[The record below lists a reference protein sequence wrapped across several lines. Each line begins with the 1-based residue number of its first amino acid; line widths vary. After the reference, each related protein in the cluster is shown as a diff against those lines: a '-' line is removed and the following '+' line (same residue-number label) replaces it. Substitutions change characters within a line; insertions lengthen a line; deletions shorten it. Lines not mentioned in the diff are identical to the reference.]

1 MPTSH
6 QCPTM
11 HLVDDDTY
19 AYLAEALDFLQPDSV
34 LACVGCGLASSILVA
49 NLEAN
54 GSGNDNL
61 SDLGLP
67 IQQLLPKFE
76 WSRPPSNQTL
86 AQTAVSHHGAKT
98 NAIRCCSKCVRSYEE
113 ISDLHPYSL
122 QPISPRGFFSTWGVC
137 G

>member
-11 HLVDDDTY
+11 HLVEEDTY
-19 AYLAEALDFLQPDSV
+19 ACLAEALDFLQPDSV

-67 IQQLLPKFE
+67 IQPLTPAKVSMVPTAFQPN
-76 WSRPPSNQTL
+76 SSSNCSF
-86 AQTAVSHHGAKT
+86 TA
-98 NAIRCCSKCVRSYEE
+98 
-113 ISDLHPYSL
+113 
-122 QPISPRGFFSTWGVC
+122 
-137 G
+137 